1 MAQTYRDLL
10 PSFTLPCQPLAEL
23 ILSLPSDV
31 PGLSQFVD
39 QVMRFIAMYRKREGS
54 ELDIEIA
61 LVEALVNAVI
71 HGNAADPN
79 KLVFMTIRC
88 SADGEVSVTIRDQGQ
103 GFDCGAAPD
112 PTAAENRMSGHGRG
126 IYLMRALMDEV
137 AFEEGGKVVH
147 LRKRAPAV
155 SRAIQ

>member
-1 MAQTYRDLL
+1 MAQTYRDVL
-10 PSFTLPCQPLAEL
+10 PPFTLPCQPLAEL

-31 PGLSQFVD
+31 AGLSQFVD

-71 HGNAADPN
+71 HGNAQDPN
-79 KLVFMTIRC
+79 KPVLMTIRC
-88 SADGEVSVTIRDQGQ
+88 CADGEVSVTIRDQGQ